1 MKVKMVEIRDEGTRI
16 AALAIKTQ
24 GETPQEGAFWYGTG
38 FAKDTVLLIRPE
50 DRQIEYSPYS
60 WDSYYRTMRHAHLY
74 ILNHFD
80 ELPDTGAVIDVQVI
94 LGETVAPK
102 TSEIWRGAV

>member
-24 GETPQEGAFWYGTG
+24 GETPQEGAFWCGTG

-50 DRQIEYSPYS
+50 DRQIE
-60 WDSYYRTMRHAHLY
+60 
-74 ILNHFD
+74 
-80 ELPDTGAVIDVQVI
+80 
-94 LGETVAPK
+94 
-102 TSEIWRGAV
+102 